1 MIPYFLNNAS
11 VFSYIFNMKEKFIKS
26 TLILLIGGGITKV
39 LGLVIKMVMGRLI
52 GSEGLGLYMM
62 ILPTFSLLIGISQ
75 FGLPIA
81 LSKLVA
87 EDTKNNRR
95 LFASVIPISMVINVF
110 LILFI
115 WLMASTLAN
124 DLLKNSDTYY
134 GILAI
139 SVVIPFISLS
149 SICRSYF
156 FGKERMVPH
165 VISNV
170 VEDVVRLIIMIVG
183 IPFFLK
189 KGINYAVC
197 FLILSNII
205 SESAS
210 IIVLLLF
217 LPKTFSIK
225 ARDLRP
231 SKGYMRESLSIGIP
245 NTCGRLVGSVGYFLE
260 PILLTAVLHHV
271 GYSSSFITNQY
282 GILSGY
288 VMPIL
293 LLPSFFTGA
302 ISNALLPIISKEYSL
317 KRYEQVKK
325 KLKLGIAI
333 SLAIGI
339 FLMSFFVLI
348 PEVFLSLIYHT
359 EQGSSYMRFLAP
371 ICLLQYIQAPLS
383 SSLEA
388 MGKSKTVLTSSLL
401 GVAIRCILL
410 VVLSLLKIGLWG
422 LIFSISLNVIVVT
435 IYELIMIRKFLK

>member
-62 ILPTFSLLIGISQ
+62 ILPTFSLFIGISQ

-217 LPKTFSIK
+217 LPKKFSIK
-225 ARDLRP
+225 ASDLRP
-231 SKGYMRESLSIGIP
+231 SKSYMRESLSIGIP

-317 KRYEQVKK
+317 KRYAQVKK

-401 GVAIRCILL
+401 GVATRCILL

-422 LIFSISLNVIVVT
+422 LILSISLNVIVVT